1 LVTSDDWIGMRVSP
15 ESRLIAAFLAG
26 GVALIIAASLT
37 ISSGRAYVAEQN
49 RIEALTQRSRVLSDL
64 SSTIDAAQR
73 NADPGALPGRVPDFA
88 QLRAAREAARRHL
101 EATERAGALL
111 GALAIAF
118 FCLTYAALLRGLRGQ
133 RRLRERLRDQSNHDA
148 LTGLPNRR
156 FFAEWLS
163 YAIAHARRES
173 AHVGVLFID
182 INGCGAVAELHGD
195 AAAESLLIEIA
206 RRFRAASRQGDLF
219 ARLGTTEFA
228 LATPNARDGR
238 QLGLL
243 AQRLHD
249 QLNDA
254 ALPPLADSPIGASI
268 GIAFFPEDADDS
280 AGVMA
285 AANAAMY
292 AARRAGRNHVA
303 FNALAA

>member
-1 LVTSDDWIGMRVSP
+1 MQLH
-15 ESRLIAAFLAG
+15 A
-26 GVALIIAASLT
+26 GVARAVRTVVDNRRPGTRRRPECDDEARLRRRRADPSRTRSGAPSPRCRRAGERHARRADGRHSFASPARRSCTRCAASSACASR
-37 ISSGRAYVAEQN
+37 SSE
-49 RIEALTQRSRVLSDL
+49 E
-64 SSTIDAAQR
+64 
-73 NADPGALPGRVPDFA
+73 
-88 QLRAAREAARRHL
+88 
-101 EATERAGALL
+101 
-111 GALAIAF
+111 
-118 FCLTYAALLRGLRGQ
+118 
-133 RRLRERLRDQSNHDA
+133 SNHDP

-163 YAIAHARRES
+163 CAIAHARRQ
-173 AHVGVLFID
+173 AHA
-182 INGCGAVAELHGD
+182 CRRAVHRRQWLRGRRRV
-195 AAAESLLIEIA
+195 A
-206 RRFRAASRQGDLF
+206 RRAHGRRDAHRDRAPLPRRFAEGDLF

-228 LATPNARDGR
+228 LATPNALDGR

-243 AQRLHD
+243 AQRLRD

-254 ALPPLADSPIGASI
+254 ALPPLADTPIGASI

-292 AARRAGRNHVA
+292 AARRAGKNHVA